1 MTRSVVR
8 TSLIAALVSVSGLMG
23 ACGDGRHFEHEPAEG
38 ATGSSPDRPAPST
51 DAPAAR
57 TRGPGLEVVE
67 VISEGLTLE
76 VHALDWTTDGAL
88 EFVLGATDT
97 ETRAPLGGLA
107 AEHFS
112 FTEDEVP
119 LGAEALFSVERER
132 ALHVALVLDVS
143 RSMLDAG
150 ADAALREGA
159 RALVESLPA
168 GVEVALVPF
177 ATRYETRLEFT
188 GDVGQVLDAVETLVP
203 PADRAG
209 QFTNLW
215 GAIEH
220 AAALLTGTLRESP
233 DASAGGRV
241 VVAFTDGRD
250 NVAES
255 APERSAER
263 LRAAGASLYA
273 VGLGESLDREALQ
286 TLAGEGRYAETTS
299 PGALSGL
306 FRDIGARLGELA
318 RVRYTTPKQSG
329 AHELV
334 LEVRDGPRGA
344 RLKIRFDLG

>member
-1 MTRSVVR
+1 MKRSALR
-8 TSLIAALVSVSGLMG
+8 TQLIAALLSLSGLVG
-23 ACGDGRHFEHEPAEG
+23 ACGDGRHFEHEPAESGSG
-38 ATGSSPDRPAPST
+38 ATGALPDPTSTEPAT
-51 DAPAAR
+51 R
-57 TRGPGLEVVE
+57 VRGPGLEVVE

-76 VHALDWTTDGAL
+76 VYALDWTSEGEV

-97 ETRAPLGGLA
+97 DTRAPLGGLA

-159 RALVESLPA
+159 RALVETLPA

-177 ATRYETRLEFT
+177 ATRYETRLPFT
-188 GDVGQVLDAVETLVP
+188 GDVGQVLDAIETLVP

-220 AAALLTGTLRESP
+220 AAALLTGTLRETP

-263 LRAAGASLYA
+263 LRAAGATLYA

-286 TLAGEGRYAETTS
+286 SLAGAERFAETTS

-334 LEVRDGPRGA
+334 LEVRDGQRGA